1 MRHRL
6 LQLVNVGV
14 LICLALFAISS
25 QAAQARV
32 GDAPS
37 LPTITTLDGR
47 TLTSTDLKGR
57 VVVLSYFASDC
68 PFCMN
73 EAPKLQKLYRNNR
86 DRLIVIGVN
95 IEQRDASQR
104 LKANQ
109 WVEKYKL
116 TYPITI
122 EYQALEKVLGRRVG
136 LPMNYV
142 FDKRGVLTRI
152 DVGEIFD
159 EDFDE
164 IARMAQRE

>member
-25 QAAQARV
+25 QAGQARV

-73 EAPKLQKLYRNNR
+73 EAPKLQKLYQNNR

-122 EYQALEKVLGRRVG
+122 EYQALEKVLGRRIG

-152 DVGEIFD
+152 DAGEIFD

-164 IARMAQRE
+164 IASMAQRE

>member
-14 LICLALFAISS
+14 LICLALFAMSA
-25 QAAQARV
+25 QAGQARV
-32 GDAPS
+32 GDAPP

-47 TLTSTDLKGR
+47 TLTSADLKGK
-57 VVVLSYFASDC
+57 VVILSYFASDC

-95 IEQRDASQR
+95 IEQRDANQR

-116 TYPITI
+116 TFPITI
-122 EYQALEKVLGRRVG
+122 QYQTLEKVLGRRIG
-136 LPMNYV
+136 LPINYV

-152 DVGEIFD
+152 DAGEIFD